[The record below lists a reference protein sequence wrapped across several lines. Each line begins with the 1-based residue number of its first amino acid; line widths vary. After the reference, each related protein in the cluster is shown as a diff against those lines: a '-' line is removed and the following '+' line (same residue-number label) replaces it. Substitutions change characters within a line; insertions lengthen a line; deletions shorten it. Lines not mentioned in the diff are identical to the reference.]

1 MYQIATRPSRGP
13 ARNSNRPPT
22 FPICH
27 AGLTI
32 RERRIP
38 ETYSTWKPSRTLF
51 SPIPVSLGNFTNVSL
66 TAAGNMKTNRL
77 VTDSNFCELR
87 SKVLRVGPVII
98 FSPDAITG
106 GPGHQGRDCE
116 STGGGS
122 SWSGVSLDS
131 IISRSA
137 SLLAWTRFPP
147 SSRKGRN
154 SAVPTCYAKLDVL
167 QEWSRVCV
175 FVASARSHTNVYLC
189 EK

>member
-137 SLLAWTRFPP
+137 SLLAWTRFPQVQ
-147 SSRKGRN
+147 GRDGTLRYRPAMRSWTFCGN
-154 SAVPTCYAKLDVL
+154 GH
-167 QEWSRVCV
+167 VCV
-175 FVASARSHTNVYLC
+175 CGKCALSHEHVF